1 MSWSIELLQVSTG
14 MPWFYTIIAGTL
26 FWRAGLIPT
35 ALTSMRNT
43 ARLRPYADQIKTL
56 DEQAQGVKDRAAQM
70 EIMLKKQKL
79 MEKAGVSLRSMFL
92 PPVIQ
97 MVGNF
102 GLFFAIK
109 NMVQLPVIQLTQ
121 SGVWFL
127 PDLTLTGGYVMPTF
141 VILAMN
147 AQFSVRVPP

>member
-1 MSWSIELLQVSTG
+1 

-26 FWRAGLIPT
+26 FWRAILIPS
-35 ALTSMRNT
+35 ALTSMRNS
-43 ARLRPYADQIKTL
+43 ARLRPYTEQIKTL
-56 DEQAQGVKDRAAQM
+56 DEQAQAIKDRAAQM

-79 MEKAGVSLRSMFL
+79 MEKAGVSIQSMFL
-92 PPVIQ
+92 PPLIQ

-109 NMVQLPVIQLTQ
+109 GMVQLPVMQLAQ

-127 PDLTLTGGYVMPTF
+127 PDLTLTGDYVMPTL
-141 VILAMN
+141 VLLAMN
-147 AQFSVRVPP
+147 AQFSVSIPP